1 MKFKDL
7 TAKTD
12 KELAGVLQD
21 TRKDLAQAVQDLR
34 IKQVSNVKQIRA
46 HKKLI
51 AQALTLQQQRQ
62 LKQKEET
69 HG

>member
-12 KELAGVLQD
+12 KELAVVLQD
-21 TRKDLAQAVQDLR
+21 TRKDLAQAAQDLR

>member
-12 KELAGVLQD
+12 KELVGVLQD